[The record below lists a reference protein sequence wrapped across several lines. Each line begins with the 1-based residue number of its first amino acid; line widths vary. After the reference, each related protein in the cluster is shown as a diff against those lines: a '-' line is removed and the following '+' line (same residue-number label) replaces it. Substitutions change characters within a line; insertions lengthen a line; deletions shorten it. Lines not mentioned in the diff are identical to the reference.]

1 MADFDTPTRDE
12 LNSFLPTFKLVKA
25 FENLFLNASGL
36 GVITLTGDVTGSGTT
51 SIPVSITPNIIDN
64 ADISLTAGINLSK
77 LAAVTANRALI
88 SDASGFIVVS
98 PVTATELGYV
108 SGVTSPIQTQI
119 NAITGAAITS
129 LTGDA
134 TATGPGAAVL
144 TLATVNAGVGSFG
157 SANQAPQIT
166 VNAKGLI
173 TAAANVTIT
182 PAAIGAPSG
191 SGTSTGTNT
200 GDQTITLTGDVTG
213 SGTGSF
219 AATIAANAVT
229 GAKFRQSAALS
240 VVGNATNAT
249 ANVTDI
255 AAASDGQVL
264 RRSGTALAFGAVS
277 LSTAAAVTG
286 TLPVGNGGT
295 GLASYTAGDLIYAS
309 GASTLAAL
317 PDVATGNALISGG
330 VGVAP
335 SWGKIGLSTH
345 VSGNLPVANL
355 NSGTGASSTTFWR
368 GDGTWATPAGGG
380 TVTAVTATS
389 PLISSGGTTP
399 DISLGS
405 NVATRNYARNGSF
418 AVNQRVTLPTA
429 DNTYGLDGW
438 RLMLGAANAATWT
451 RDTTDVPV
459 GAGYATVLTV
469 GSGANNKF
477 GIFSP
482 LLNADIL
489 VFRGQNASLRVGLKA
504 TAGLT
509 NGSGKIR
516 IGVMQWT
523 GTADAVS
530 ADPVSAWNAEGTN
543 PTLIAGW
550 AFANTPAA
558 LSVTT
563 SWADYLV
570 ENVAISSTATNL
582 GLFIWCDET
591 STTTTTD
598 ILRIAGNITF
608 GLGAKAPLAQVEKYP
623 QELHEAQFYYVTTTV
638 DNGGPASGAG
648 VTFLQNCKWPRTMRT
663 TPTVSRTAGAWTN
676 ISSTSVDLPT
686 VDKCRHLATATG
698 AGACAANN
706 EVVTANAD
714 L

>member
-134 TATGPGAAVL
+134 TATGPGAAAL

-166 VNAKGLI
+166 VNAKGLV

-345 VSGNLPVANL
+345 VSGNLPVTNL
-355 NSGTGASSTTFWR
+355 NSGTGASSTTYWR
-368 GDGTWATPAGGG
+368 GDGTWGTPGGVSANDFVGMLGFFPSTTAPTNWVLANGG
-380 TVTAVTATS
+380 TIGSAT
-389 PLISSGGTTP
+389 SGGTTRANADTANLFAFFWTNYNNTQLP
-399 DISLGS
+399 IQDSAG
-405 NVATRNYARNGSF
+405 VATTRGASAAADF
-418 AVNQRVTLPTA
+418 AANKRMPVVDMRGMFPR
-429 DNTYGLDGW
+429 GLDLSRGIDTG
-438 RLMLGAANAATWT
+438 RALTSAQQGFATQDHT
-451 RDTTDVPV
+451 HSQIQ
-459 GAGYATVLTV
+459 GQ
-469 GSGANNKF
+469 SG
-477 GIFSP
+477 
-482 LLNADIL
+482 
-489 VFRGQNASLRVGLKA
+489 
-504 TAGLT
+504 
-509 NGSGKIR
+509 
-516 IGVMQWT
+516 
-523 GTADAVS
+523 
-530 ADPVSAWNAEGTN
+530 
-543 PTLIAGW
+543 
-550 AFANTPAA
+550 TP
-558 LSVTT
+558 
-563 SWADYLV
+563 V
-570 ENVAISSTATNL
+570 ENNPGLYQRGGYTNT
-582 GLFIWCDET
+582 GAT
-591 STTTTTD
+591 STTSFSNTMNSGS
-598 ILRIAGNITF
+598 IATETRPVNV
-608 GLGAKAPLAQVEKYP
+608 ALA
-623 QELHEAQFYYVTTTV
+623 A
-638 DNGGPASGAG
+638 
-648 VTFLQNCKWPRTMRT
+648 CW
-663 TPTVSRTAGAWTN
+663 
-676 ISSTSVDLPT
+676 
-686 VDKCRHLATATG
+686 HL
-698 AGACAANN
+698 
-706 EVVTANAD
+706 
-714 L
+714 